1 MADAA
6 DEPEELR
13 RLEFIEGAEDLG
25 QHAVH
30 DGQHPGLV
38 RGCGARLLL
47 QVEARHL
54 ARRKKKE

>member
-6 DEPEELR
+6 DEPEELC

-30 DGQHPGLV
+30 DGQHAGLV
-38 RGCGARLLL
+38 RGGGARLLL

-54 ARRKKKE
+54 A